1 MRGSSLVGGRDMVP
15 TSSCPAGR
23 WVRARDP
30 SSPCHSGRQG
40 TSLGHD
46 PPLSPSSPLSL
57 QGRHGLPGP
66 PGPPG
71 PQGLPGESIERPGKK
86 GDRVSTSD
94 PSPGHP
100 RVPGQSDL
108 APRCLSLPLV
118 SLLHLLAQAGGG
130 IPLESPSPAP
140 RCSLTPHLSTQGKG
154 TPGPRS
160 ATGLSWAP
168 SGGITS
174 AWGTGGVWQCQG
186 APGAGMM
193 LLSPAGIPRS

>member
-40 TSLGHD
+40 TSLGHH
-46 PPLSPSSPLSL
+46 PPPSPSSPLSL

-108 APRCLSLPLV
+108 APRGLSLPLI
-118 SLLHLLAQAGGG
+118 SLFSTSL
-130 IPLESPSPAP
+130 PRLERGSPWRAPVQPHTAPSHPTSARRGKAP
-140 RCSLTPHLSTQGKG
+140 RDPALPRGC
-154 TPGPRS
+154 PGLPVVGS
-160 ATGLSWAP
+160 PL
-168 SGGITS
+168 
-174 AWGTGGVWQCQG
+174 
-186 APGAGMM
+186 PGALGESGSARVPQV
-193 LLSPAGIPRS
+193 LA